1 LLAIGVGLVPGLL
14 AVKIPM
20 GRKRVRLDRKLAI
33 GLQAVGV
40 LVLVLVLVGALIW
53 FLWLVP

>member
-14 AVKIPM
+14 AVKLSM

-33 GLQAVGV
+33 DLQAVGV
-40 LVLVLVLVGALIW
+40 LVLVGGSIW